1 MKSLI
6 YHVLDPVPLVAMDL
20 LMDVLNK
27 LRNSLT
33 WYWWVVPTPRCWK
46 KSPRQLKC
54 ICIYF
59 FKIWIACWNG
69 TSSNHWSCFINRLH
83 IITAATL
90 NGGCLWRLSIEGS
103 LEDPQ
108 HLVHHETL
116 DLLEDEQT
124 EDEGLEKEWKLEEST
139 ISFNL

>member
-1 MKSLI
+1 
-6 YHVLDPVPLVAMDL
+6 
-20 LMDVLNK
+20 
-27 LRNSLT
+27 
-33 WYWWVVPTPRCWK
+33 
-46 KSPRQLKC
+46 
-54 ICIYF
+54 
-59 FKIWIACWNG
+59 
-69 TSSNHWSCFINRLH
+69 
-83 IITAATL
+83 
-90 NGGCLWRLSIEGS
+90 LSIEGS